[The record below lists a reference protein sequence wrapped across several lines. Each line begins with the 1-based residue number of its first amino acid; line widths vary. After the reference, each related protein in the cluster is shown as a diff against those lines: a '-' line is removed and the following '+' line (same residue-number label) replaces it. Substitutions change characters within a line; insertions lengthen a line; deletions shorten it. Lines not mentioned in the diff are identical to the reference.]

1 LRPFRPRA
9 QGAVNNA
16 MIDIHPT
23 SVVDRQAVIGEDVRI
38 GPNCYVGP
46 KVTLGDRCVLHNNV
60 TITGN
65 TQVGADNEFFPGCVI
80 GCIPQD
86 LKYRGGDT
94 QVIIGCHNVFRELV
108 TVHAGTEIA
117 GGVTR
122 IGAHNHILVGC
133 HIAHDCEI
141 GCHCILSN
149 QVQLAGHVKIED
161 RVTTGGLIGVHHF
174 VTIGTLAYI
183 AGFTRIS
190 VDVPPFMIG
199 AGYPQVQVRGVNTV
213 GMTRWQFGEERI
225 RAIREVYR
233 QLFSKRATAE
243 GGNLSDKVAAIES
256 NGQWTEDVRYL
267 CEFLKRSM
275 KDGVYGRYRESLR
288 QDTAEDRG
296 KFYEHGLAGSGEEP
310 S

>member
-1 LRPFRPRA
+1 
-9 QGAVNNA
+9 

-38 GPNCYVGP
+38 GPNCHVGP

-65 TQVGADNEFFPGCVI
+65 TQVGTDNQFFPGCVV

-94 QVIIGCHNVFRELV
+94 QVIIGSDNVFRELV
-108 TVHAGTEIA
+108 TVHSGTEVA

-122 IGAHNHILVGC
+122 VGDHNQFLVGC

-141 GCHCILSN
+141 GNDCILSN
-149 QVQLAGHVKIED
+149 YVQLAGHVKIED
-161 RVTTGGLIGVHHF
+161 RVTSGGIIGIHHF
-174 VTIGTLAYI
+174 VTIGTMAYL
-183 AGFTRIS
+183 AGFTRIT

-213 GMTRWQFGEERI
+213 GMTRWKFEDERI
-225 RAIREVYR
+225 HRLRDVYKV
-233 QLFSKRATAE
+233 LFSKRAMADAAGILE
-243 GGNLSDKVAAIES
+243 KVAAIES
-256 NGQWTEDVRYL
+256 NGQMTDDVRYL
-267 CEFLKRSM
+267 CEFIKRSTR
-275 KDGVYGRYRESLR
+275 DGVYGRYRQSLR

-296 KFYEHGLAGSGEEP
+296 KFYEEAGAPSEEAP